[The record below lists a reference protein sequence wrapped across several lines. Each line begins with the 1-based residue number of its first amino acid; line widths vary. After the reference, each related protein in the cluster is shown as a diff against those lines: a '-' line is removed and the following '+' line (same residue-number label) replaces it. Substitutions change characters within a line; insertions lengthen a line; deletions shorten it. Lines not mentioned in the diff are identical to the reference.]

1 MPHGDDLADADEEAD
16 GENIGLWVGHHQ
28 SIAAR
33 AWGKISKEQRA
44 EFWRWVMRTAGKNI
58 MAGQQK
64 LVTASAMALVALWAS
79 LRVGRGT
86 AAGFLMALILN
97 PISWAAGYFFVQW
110 AKQSSLQNAP
120 GTEDNRDGHAKHGD
134 SDREVISPKRITH
147 QEDCDRET

>member
-1 MPHGDDLADADEEAD
+1 
-16 GENIGLWVGHHQ
+16 
-28 SIAAR
+28 
-33 AWGKISKEQRA
+33 
-44 EFWRWVMRTAGKNI
+44 

-64 LVTASAMALVALWAS
+64 LVMASAMALVALWAS
-79 LRVGRGT
+79 LRAGRGT

-97 PISWAAGYFFVQW
+97 PISWLAGYFFVQW

-134 SDREVISPKRITH
+134 NDREVIAPKRITH